1 MSGVLILAGAGVLG
15 FVLIVAVGVA
25 RWVAGGR
32 AVRDPHGLGRQLAGL
47 LGGATLASVA
57 WFAGPHHELILA
69 MAPLAGSCWLVGL
82 IVAERGRQRLP
93 AGPLRVAGLGPRTV
107 GGFIS
112 RHALAAMRGTFVA
125 TGALATVAIVLAS
138 GKDARSY
145 SQTCLDGT
153 VAGHGPW
160 PGAPY
165 AVPALVALAL
175 GWSLAEWAIRSV
187 VGRPPGAARRAADDA
202 RRILAARTAVT
213 AAVLLALPTLAA
225 LLLTMGAG
233 VHGACPTG
241 GENALALGM
250 LWSGGLLA
258 LASAGGWV
266 AALLSGGRSVVPRVL
281 E

>member
-1 MSGVLILAGAGVLG
+1 MSGILILAGAVLG
-15 FVLIVAVGVA
+15 CVLIVAVGVA

-32 AVRDPHGLGRQLAGL
+32 AVRDRHGLGPQLAGL
-47 LGGATLASVA
+47 LGGATLAVVA
-57 WFAGPHHELILA
+57 WFVGPHHELILA

-82 IVAERGRQRLP
+82 IVAERGRERLP

-107 GGFIS
+107 GGVVS
-112 RHALAAMRGTFVA
+112 RHAVAAMRGTFVA
-125 TGALATVAIVLAS
+125 TGALAALAIVLAS
-138 GKDARSY
+138 DGDARSY
-145 SQTCLDGT
+145 KQSCVDAT
-153 VAGHGPW
+153 VATGW

-165 AVPALVALAL
+165 AVPALVGLAL
-175 GWSLAEWAIRSV
+175 GWILAELAIRCV
-187 VGRPPGAARRAADDA
+187 VRRPPGTGRQAADSA

-213 AAVLLALPTLAA
+213 AAVLLALPTLAV
-225 LLLTMGAG
+225 LLMAMGSAVQG
-233 VHGACPTG
+233 VQSACPTG
-241 GENALALGM
+241 GLDALALGM